1 MTVKQLISK
10 LKRYPENYS
19 VQLIDD
25 QNPISQYIDFYVSKH
40 PPTDLAWEAKHN
52 GAYPDDKQTVYLR
65 YN

>member
-1 MTVKQLISK
+1 MTIKQLISK

-19 VQLIDD
+19 VQLINNQD
-25 QNPISQYIDFYVSKH
+25 PISQYIDFDVSKR
-40 PPTDLAWEAKHN
+40 PPTDLAWEAKHS